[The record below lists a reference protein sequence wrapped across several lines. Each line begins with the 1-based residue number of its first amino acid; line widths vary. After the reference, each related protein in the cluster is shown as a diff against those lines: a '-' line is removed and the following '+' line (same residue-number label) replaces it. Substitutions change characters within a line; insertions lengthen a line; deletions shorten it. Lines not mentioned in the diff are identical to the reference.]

1 MNRPLTDG
9 GRMASGA
16 GGGDSP
22 THCVA
27 APGCTRVATVRSR
40 SSAPGRP
47 ACAPSE
53 RHRPRRDGGTPG
65 GGGRRTRPSATTAP
79 AWAVCFAPDPR
90 VTPPASCGSD
100 DAYGRKVDGVFS
112 WHIGQS
118 FSALVPIL
126 KSLTDFPD
134 RGVDDLEPFRTVCNQ
149 RGKWRTALFR
159 AIAHRHIFPF
169 RALRCA
175 EPGGGLRQESGQRL
189 GPGSSDRWTRQ
200 TRGVDTLPPSQYVS
214 PRVPPRLSFP
224 NVKRWAGLGVFVSQ
238 QWTAFTPRDR
248 QVVCGGLL
256 DHPLCEPD
264 DLRRAR
270 F

>member
-27 APGCTRVATVRSR
+27 APGCTRVASVRSR
-40 SSAPGRP
+40 SSAPGCP

-65 GGGRRTRPSATTAP
+65 GRGRRTRPSATTAP

-100 DAYGRKVDGVFS
+100 DASGRKVEGVFS

-118 FSALVPIL
+118 FSAIVPVL

-134 RGVDDLEPFRTVCNQ
+134 RGVNDLEPFRTVCDQ
-149 RGKWRTALFR
+149 RGQVADSPFFGPLLLD
-159 AIAHRHIFPF
+159 RHIFQF

-175 EPGGGLRQESGQRL
+175 GPCDGSRPESGQRL
-189 GPGSSDRWTRQ
+189 GPGSSDR
-200 TRGVDTLPPSQYVS
+200 
-214 PRVPPRLSFP
+214 
-224 NVKRWAGLGVFVSQ
+224 
-238 QWTAFTPRDR
+238 
-248 QVVCGGLL
+248 
-256 DHPLCEPD
+256 
-264 DLRRAR
+264 
-270 F
+270 

>member
-47 ACAPSE
+47 PCAPSE

-100 DAYGRKVDGVFS
+100 DASGRKVDGVFS

-118 FSALVPIL
+118 FSAIVPVL

-134 RGVDDLEPFRTVCNQ
+134 RGVDDLEPFRTVCDQ
-149 RGKWRTALFR
+149 RASGGPPFFGPSLIATYSSSVPFGVRT
-159 AIAHRHIFPF
+159 
-169 RALRCA
+169 
-175 EPGGGLRQESGQRL
+175 
-189 GPGSSDRWTRQ
+189 
-200 TRGVDTLPPSQYVS
+200 
-214 PRVPPRLSFP
+214 
-224 NVKRWAGLGVFVSQ
+224 
-238 QWTAFTPRDR
+238 
-248 QVVCGGLL
+248 
-256 DHPLCEPD
+256 
-264 DLRRAR
+264 LRRVAPGIR
-270 F
+270 AATWSR

>member
-1 MNRPLTDG
+1 
-9 GRMASGA
+9 MASGA

-65 GGGRRTRPSATTAP
+65 GGGRRTRPSATIAP

-100 DAYGRKVDGVFS
+100 DASGRKVDGVFS

-118 FSALVPIL
+118 FSAIVPVL

-134 RGVDDLEPFRTVCNQ
+134 RGVDDLEPFRTVCDQ
-149 RGKWRTALFR
+149 RGKWRTALIR
-159 AIAHRHIFPF
+159 AIAHRHIFQF

-175 EPGGGLRQESGQRL
+175 DPATGRTRNQGSDLVQVALIDRRVEPA
-189 GPGSSDRWTRQ
+189 PQ
-200 TRGVDTLPPSQYVS
+200 TLSTQPV
-214 PRVPPRLSFP
+214 RVPEDPTSAELP
-224 NVKRWAGLGVFVSQ
+224 KREAMAGLVFVSQ
-238 QWTAFTPRDR
+238 QTTP
-248 QVVCGGLL
+248 
-256 DHPLCEPD
+256 
-264 DLRRAR
+264 
-270 F
+270 